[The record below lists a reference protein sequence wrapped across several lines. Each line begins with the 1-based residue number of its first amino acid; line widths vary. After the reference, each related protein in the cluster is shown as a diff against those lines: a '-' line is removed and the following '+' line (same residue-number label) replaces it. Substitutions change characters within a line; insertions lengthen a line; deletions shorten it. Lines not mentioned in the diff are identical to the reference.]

1 MIKTLLVDDH
11 ASFRGP
17 LAFMFEREPDLTVLA
32 QAENLAEARE
42 ALGRIGPAVD
52 FVVVDLDL
60 PDGSGTRLI
69 REVHAANPDALVLV
83 LTSFTEREWIARA
96 IEAGAD
102 GVLHKSRRVGEVID
116 AVRRLWSGELLLSP
130 REVIEAARF
139 MDRKRQENTRAQRLL
154 EGLTVREREVLQALA
169 SGLSDKELAKKFH
182 VNTDTVQT
190 HMGNIRRKL
199 GVVSRLQALVFAV
212 RHGAVKID

>member
-1 MIKTLLVDDH
+1 VIKTVLVDDH
-11 ASFRGP
+11 ASFRDP
-17 LAFMFEREPDLTVLA
+17 LAFMLEREPDLTVLA
-32 QAENLAEARE
+32 QAGTLAEARE
-42 ALGRIGPAVD
+42 ALERVGPTVD

-83 LTSFTEREWIARA
+83 LTSFSEQRWLAEA

-102 GVLHKSRRVGEVID
+102 GVLHKSARVVEVID
-116 AVRRLWSGELLLSP
+116 AVRRLHSGEHLLSP
-130 REVIEAARF
+130 RQIIEAARLV
-139 MDRKRQENTRAQRLL
+139 DRQRREEREAQRLL
-154 EGLTVREREVLQALA
+154 ESLTPREKEVLQALA
-169 SGLSDKELAKKFH
+169 DGLSDKELARKLH

-199 GVVSRLQALVFAV
+199 EVASRLQALVFAV
-212 RHGAVKID
+212 RHGVISIG